1 METETKQRQD
11 INQGN
16 ATAWQTA
23 NDTTR
28 KQNKRE
34 TEISVRG
41 VSALVH
47 RETWS
52 TFNLSLL
59 SALEERGE
67 YDAKCQDKMLCITET
82 KESLQTQE
90 MLLFWGKLGTEMSE
104 KVTYRN

>member
-41 VSALVH
+41 VSALV
-47 RETWS
+47 
-52 TFNLSLL
+52 
-59 SALEERGE
+59 EEECLKLFIAFCFR
-67 YDAKCQDKMLCITET
+67 
-82 KESLQTQE
+82 KE
-90 MLLFWGKLGTEMSE
+90 G
-104 KVTYRN
+104 RI

>member
-28 KQNKRE
+28 KQNKETE

-41 VSALVH
+41 VSALVA
-47 RETWS
+47 EQTC
-52 TFNLSLL
+52 
-59 SALEERGE
+59 SA
-67 YDAKCQDKMLCITET
+67 
-82 KESLQTQE
+82 
-90 MLLFWGKLGTEMSE
+90 
-104 KVTYRN
+104 

>member
-28 KQNKRE
+28 KQKTNKRE

-41 VSALVH
+41 AATVCRRRDASL
-47 RETWS
+47 RE
-52 TFNLSLL
+52 LL
-59 SALEERGE
+59 AVVL
-67 YDAKCQDKMLCITET
+67 LL
-82 KESLQTQE
+82 KEGR
-90 MLLFWGKLGTEMSE
+90 M
-104 KVTYRN
+104 

>member
-28 KQNKRE
+28 KQKTNKRE

-41 VSALVH
+41 AGAETRSFLELLTVYAALKR
-47 RETWS
+47 RE
-52 TFNLSLL
+52 
-59 SALEERGE
+59 EC
-67 YDAKCQDKMLCITET
+67 DAKQN
-82 KESLQTQE
+82 
-90 MLLFWGKLGTEMSE
+90 
-104 KVTYRN
+104 RNR

>member
-41 VSALVH
+41 ASTLVQEETLEWLKLFIAFCFRKR
-47 RETWS
+47 RE
-52 TFNLSLL
+52 NMM
-59 SALEERGE
+59 
-67 YDAKCQDKMLCITET
+67 QQNVMHN
-82 KESLQTQE
+82 
-90 MLLFWGKLGTEMSE
+90 
-104 KVTYRN
+104 RN

>member
-16 ATAWQTA
+16 ATVWQTA

-41 VSALVH
+41 AFALVE
-47 RETWS
+47 ETWR
-52 TFNLSLL
+52 
-59 SALEERGE
+59 A
-67 YDAKCQDKMLCITET
+67 
-82 KESLQTQE
+82 
-90 MLLFWGKLGTEMSE
+90 
-104 KVTYRN
+104 

>member
-41 VSALVH
+41 VSALV
-47 RETWS
+47 
-52 TFNLSLL
+52 
-59 SALEERGE
+59 EE
-67 YDAKCQDKMLCITET
+67 
-82 KESLQTQE
+82 ESWTI
-90 MLLFWGKLGTEMSE
+90 
-104 KVTYRN
+104 

>member
-41 VSALVH
+41 VSALDEE
-47 RETWS
+47 ETWS
-52 TFNLSLL
+52 AWNLSLI

-67 YDAKCQDKMLCITET
+67 YDVTCQDKMLCITKT
-82 KESLQTQE
+82 KESLKTVAGNA
-90 MLLFWGKLGTEMSE
+90 LFPEESGRLKWVKM
-104 KVTYRN
+104 

>member
-41 VSALVH
+41 VSALVDKEYLKLFIAFCFR
-47 RETWS
+47 REG
-52 TFNLSLL
+52 
-59 SALEERGE
+59 R
-67 YDAKCQDKMLCITET
+67 I
-82 KESLQTQE
+82 
-90 MLLFWGKLGTEMSE
+90 
-104 KVTYRN
+104 

>member
-41 VSALVH
+41 ASALDRRLGVASASE
-47 RETWS
+47 ET
-52 TFNLSLL
+52 
-59 SALEERGE
+59 GE
-67 YDAKCQDKMLCITET
+67 YDATCQDKMLCITET
-82 KESLQTQE
+82 EESLCKTVSGNQ
-90 MLLFWGKLGTEMSE
+90 LFLGGRGNVGNER
-104 KVTYRN
+104 KCN

>member
-23 NDTTR
+23 NNTTR

-41 VSALVH
+41 VAALIAE
-47 RETWS
+47 ETRGS
-52 TFNLSLL
+52 FNYSLF

-67 YDAKCQDKMLCITET
+67 YDAKCQDKNVMHN
-82 KESLQTQE
+82 
-90 MLLFWGKLGTEMSE
+90 
-104 KVTYRN
+104 RN